1 MPEQQND
8 SNWFKWWNYV
18 KEEVG
23 IKNYVKQL
31 FPQYLII
38 VIPILLS
45 LPILPLKVLMKHW
58 WGVLILIIII
68 IILIAAQ
75 TFFEYKNDI
84 KHVQK
89 IQQLEEEVEGARQEK
104 ERLENENEFYALTI
118 EDNQKYFLIMLYRK
132 LELTESDRIS
142 LYYRNSIDKD
152 FEIVARYSTSNR
164 FKEHSRPSYPHD
176 QGYISKCWE
185 TKDDDFYVEAIPE
198 VSYTENI
205 DYFASEMNMD
215 PETLRHLKMKSRAF
229 YIKNVKDKN
238 RDKSIGV
245 IVIESINSKIANLS
259 ERQLK
264 SRLDSDMM
272 EYLYQLMNNKLR
284 GN

>member
-1 MPEQQND
+1 M
-8 SNWFKWWNYV
+8 
-18 KEEVG
+18 
-23 IKNYVKQL
+23 
-31 FPQYLII
+31 
-38 VIPILLS
+38 
-45 LPILPLKVLMKHW
+45 
-58 WGVLILIIII
+58 
-68 IILIAAQ
+68 
-75 TFFEYKNDI
+75 
-84 KHVQK
+84 
-89 IQQLEEEVEGARQEK
+89 
-104 ERLENENEFYALTI
+104 I

-132 LELTESDRIS
+132 LGLTESDRIS

-198 VSYTENI
+198 ASYTENI
-205 DYFASEMNMD
+205 DYFASEMNMV

-245 IVIESINSKIANLS
+245 IVIESINSRIANLS
-259 ERQLK
+259 EKQLK
-264 SRLDSDMM
+264 SKLDSDMM
-272 EYLYQLMNNKLR
+272 EYLYQLMDNKLR